1 MTMGEIL
8 VEIMAAEAGQS
19 FRAPGRLVG
28 PFPSGAPAIFIDQV
42 ARLGQDAGIIGCV
55 GDDDF
60 GWLNIERLRHD
71 GVDTSAITVLKQ
83 AVTGSAFVTYDPTG
97 ERHFIFN
104 ITNSASAHL
113 SASHV
118 SARLLEDCTHFHVMG
133 SSLFSSGIREAM
145 RRAIRIVKRQGGCV
159 SFDPNIR
166 QELLGIP
173 EMREALT
180 SILKHTDI
188 FLPSG
193 PELTLLGRAGTEE
206 EAIDELLAL
215 GIREIVV
222 KQGRQGCTYYDTTRR
237 LSVPAL
243 TVEEVDPTGAGDCFA
258 ATYVTCRHR
267 GMPVEQSLRYACASG
282 ARAVMSTGPME
293 GTGGF
298 TDLDALLDHD
308 DLSGEAGHA

>member
-42 ARLGQDAGIIGCV
+42 ARLGHDAGIIGCV

-71 GVDTSAITVLKQ
+71 GVDTSAIKVLKQ
-83 AVTGSAFVTYDPTG
+83 AMTGSAFVTYDQTG

-104 ITNSASAHL
+104 IANSASAHL

-118 SARLLEDCTHFHVMG
+118 SPPLLKDCTHFHVTG
-133 SSLFSSGIREAM
+133 SSLFSPGIREAM
-145 RRAIRIVKRQGGCV
+145 NKAIHIVKHQGGCV

-166 QELLGIP
+166 KEMLELP

-180 SILKHTDI
+180 SVLKHADI
-188 FLPSG
+188 FLPRY
-193 PELTLLGRAGTEE
+193 LLAERHRIDPLAGSQYRRRSHRRTVSPRHSRNRGQEGRAG
-206 EAIDELLAL
+206 
-215 GIREIVV
+215 
-222 KQGRQGCTYYDTTRR
+222 
-237 LSVPAL
+237 
-243 TVEEVDPTGAGDCFA
+243 
-258 ATYVTCRHR
+258 
-267 GMPVEQSLRYACASG
+267 LR
-282 ARAVMSTGPME
+282 V
-293 GTGGF
+293 
-298 TDLDALLDHD
+298 L
-308 DLSGEAGHA
+308 